1 MENAG
6 QCLRGR
12 ADAGQQRVGGS
23 LFGNGSEFSQEKLLA
38 LEHPV
43 FVISALASSSYFF
56 FLSWGP
62 PVGFKKHLERSF
74 LGAHCPTEL
83 VMLNTTG
90 GEVSSGQVGD
100 SPRYQRSLSSVPRGC
115 LLSPTCACSPCSCA
129 VEEEPAL
136 AAIWSK
142 LG

>member
-56 FLSWGP
+56 F
-62 PVGFKKHLERSF
+62 F
-74 LGAHCPTEL
+74 LGVLLWASKSIL
-83 VMLNTTG
+83 K
-90 GEVSSGQVGD
+90 D
-100 SPRYQRSLSSVPRGC
+100 LS
-115 LLSPTCACSPCSCA
+115 
-129 VEEEPAL
+129 
-136 AAIWSK
+136 
-142 LG
+142 